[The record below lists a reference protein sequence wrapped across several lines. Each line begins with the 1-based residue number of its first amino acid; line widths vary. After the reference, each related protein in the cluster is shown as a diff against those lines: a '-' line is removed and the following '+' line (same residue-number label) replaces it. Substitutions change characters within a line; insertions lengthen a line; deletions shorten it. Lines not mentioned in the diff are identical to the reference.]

1 MMSLLKFIPKQYA
14 VLALCGVLLVT
25 HGVAYYKGYHS
36 AQKKATL
43 ALVAQYEKEREYLKA
58 MDVMGREI
66 VKAHAEKTVET
77 KIVYRTIKK
86 EIPNATTGAV
96 CLNDVAG
103 KLWNDALR
111 GDVSNSTTGTAN
123 TSSRTYSDEVVIANA
138 IDNFE
143 QYTACRAQLNALIDW
158 HEKVETVNASK

>member
-1 MMSLLKFIPKQYA
+1 MMTLFKFIPKQYA
-14 VLALCGVLLVT
+14 ILAICGVLIVT
-25 HGVAYYKGYHS
+25 HGVAYYKGYQS
-36 AQKKATL
+36 AKNKAAL
-43 ALVAQYEKEREYLKA
+43 ALAVQYEKEREYLKA
-58 MDVMGREI
+58 VDTMGREI

-77 KIVYRTIKK
+77 KTVYRTIKK

-103 KLWNDALR
+103 KLWNDALL
-111 GDVSNSTTGTAN
+111 GDVSGTPTGAINSP
-123 TSSRTYSDEVVIANA
+123 SRTYSDELVIANA

-158 HEKVETVNASK
+158 HEKVEMLNASK

>member
-1 MMSLLKFIPKQYA
+1 MMSLLKIIPKQYA
-14 VLALCGVLLVT
+14 IFALCSVLIFS
-25 HGVAYYKGYHS
+25 HGLAYYKGYQR
-36 AQKKATL
+36 AQKKATS

-66 VKAHAEKTVET
+66 VKAHAEKTIET
-77 KIVYRTIKK
+77 KLVYRTIKK

-103 KLWNDALR
+103 KLWNDALL
-111 GDVSNSTTGTAN
+111 GDMSSPSTGATN
-123 TSSRTYSDEVVIANA
+123 TPTRTYSDELVIGNA

-158 HEKVETVNASK
+158 HEKVETINATK